1 MYPNGYIRLEKDII
15 TSIKNNIE
23 FFLSLRNVSVT
34 LTADEQELTVHHVN
48 IWFLVEFLPISNGTP
63 LQTDSLTVGKR
74 SKAVSN
80 NFK

>member
-48 IWFLVEFLPISNGTP
+48 I
-63 LQTDSLTVGKR
+63 
-74 SKAVSN
+74 
-80 NFK
+80 